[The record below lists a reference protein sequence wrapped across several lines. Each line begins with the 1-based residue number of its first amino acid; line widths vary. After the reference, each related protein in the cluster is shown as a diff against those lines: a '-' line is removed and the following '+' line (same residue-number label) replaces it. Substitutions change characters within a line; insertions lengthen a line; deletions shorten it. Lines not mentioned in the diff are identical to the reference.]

1 MKELN
6 LLQAELGRNFVIEK
20 IDLDKE
26 SKLRLHTM
34 GIHARNIYV
43 KTGGNSASP
52 VLISNVS
59 NMSTPIALG
68 QNLASTIYISYIHA
82 PH

>member
-68 QNLASTIYISYIHA
+68 QNLASNIYISYIHA

>member
-1 MKELN
+1 MNELN
-6 LLQAELGRNFVIEK
+6 LLQAEIGRNFVIEK

-52 VLISNVS
+52 VLINNVS

-68 QNLASTIYISYIHA
+68 QNLASNIIISYVNA
-82 PH
+82 NY